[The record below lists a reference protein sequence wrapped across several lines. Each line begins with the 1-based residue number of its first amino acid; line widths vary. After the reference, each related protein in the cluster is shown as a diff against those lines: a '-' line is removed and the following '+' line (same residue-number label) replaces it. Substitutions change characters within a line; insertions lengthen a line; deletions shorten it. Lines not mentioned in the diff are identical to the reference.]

1 MLWPT
6 PSRLPGPVESDR
18 TGSFGSGRARCQFD
32 IHLLGQRNSL
42 GAFRLLVQPSN
53 LYMCPCASFNVAKDF
68 SDLKKSAVMCW
79 EPALVSFGFIQKSHL
94 NITPHAH
101 PAEDEI
107 QVPLIVVITVIVAIA
122 GQELFIF
129 CVIMKQFAV
138 CGNILANCT

>member
-1 MLWPT
+1 
-6 PSRLPGPVESDR
+6 
-18 TGSFGSGRARCQFD
+18 
-32 IHLLGQRNSL
+32 
-42 GAFRLLVQPSN
+42 
-53 LYMCPCASFNVAKDF
+53 
-68 SDLKKSAVMCW
+68 MCW
-79 EPALVSFGFIQKSHL
+79 YPALVSFGFIQKSHL

-107 QVPLIVVITVIVAIA
+107 QVPLIVVITVIVAVA